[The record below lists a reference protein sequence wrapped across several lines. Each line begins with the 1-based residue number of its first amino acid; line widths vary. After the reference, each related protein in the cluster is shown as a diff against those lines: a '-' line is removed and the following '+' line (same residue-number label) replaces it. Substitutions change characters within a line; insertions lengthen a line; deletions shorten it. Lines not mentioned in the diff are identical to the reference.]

1 MSLFAKENHKREKI
15 MKSVKKISLILGVML
30 LFSGASYAQNDLRIP
45 LSNPNSPGKL
55 SVNSVY
61 ADEVIIKAW
70 DGKEVRVVINGEDE
84 DYEDAYNRNGLRK
97 ISTGGAGV
105 EVTEENNQVNVKTTP
120 NHDDVNL
127 EIWVPEMFSVMV
139 NLTHGDIYVEGVNGE
154 HAVKATNGDVEMIG
168 IRGSVLCNSINGDI
182 EVELLEVT
190 SGAPMSFNGLNGDIE
205 VSLPSDAK
213 FNGKMKTDYGDVY
226 TNFDFNID
234 RTGNTTESSGQD
246 GVYSITVNR
255 WITGTVNGGGPEY
268 LFKTLHGDIEIS
280 KN

>member
-1 MSLFAKENHKREKI
+1 
-15 MKSVKKISLILGVML
+15 MKSVKQISLILGVIM
-30 LFSGASYAQNDLRIP
+30 LFSGASVAQNDLRIP
-45 LSNPNSPGKL
+45 LTSPNSPGKL
-55 SVNSVY
+55 RVNSVY
-61 ADEVIIKAW
+61 ADIVTIKAW
-70 DGKEVRVVINGEDE
+70 DGDDVRVLINNEEEDH
-84 DYEDAYNRNGLRK
+84 DDSYNRNGLRK

-105 EVTEENNQVNVKTTP
+105 EVTEENNQVNIKTSP
-120 NHDDVNL
+120 NNDDVDL

-154 HAVKATNGDVEMIG
+154 HAVKATNGDVEMVG

-182 EVELLEVT
+182 EIEFLEVT
-190 SGAPMSFNGLNGDIE
+190 EGAPMSFNGLNGDIE
-205 VSLPSDAK
+205 VSLPANTK

-226 TNFDFNID
+226 TNFDIDID

-255 WITGTVNGGGPEY
+255 WITGKVNGGGPEY

>member
-1 MSLFAKENHKREKI
+1 
-15 MKSVKKISLILGVML
+15 MKSVKQLSLILGVMM
-30 LFSGASYAQNDLRIP
+30 LFSGASIAQNDIRIP

-55 SVNSVY
+55 RVNSVY
-61 ADEVIIKAW
+61 ADIVQIKAY
-70 DGKEVRVVINGEDE
+70 DGDEVRVVINNEEEDLE
-84 DYEDAYNRNGLRK
+84 DTYNRNGLRK

-105 EVTEENNQVNVKTTP
+105 EVTEENNQVNIKTSA
-120 NHDDVNL
+120 NHDDIDL

-154 HAVKATNGDVEMIG
+154 HSIKATNGDIKMID
-168 IRGSVLCNSINGDI
+168 IKGSVLCNSINGDI
-182 EVELLEVT
+182 EVEFLEVT
-190 SGAPMSFNGLNGDIE
+190 RNAPMSFNGLNGDIE

-226 TNFDFNID
+226 TNFDIEID
-234 RTGNTTESSGQD
+234 RTGNKTETSGQD
-246 GVYSITVNR
+246 GVYSITVNS